1 MKLRRRHHKAHKP
14 RHKHQSAAAHKAG
27 KQTNAIVSKLK
38 HDLTTTHAGA
48 KDRKAVTHSV
58 TDLRRTIHSVGQDV
72 KRHGAGRH
80 TKLVSSALGDL
91 DHSLAT
97 MAQGFA
103 ATDPQTK
110 LKLLAHA
117 KQALDRAEHKARRA
131 GDDWPL

>member
-1 MKLRRRHHKAHKP
+1 MKLRRHHK
-14 RHKHQSAAAHKAG
+14 HKHNSAAAHKAG
-27 KQTNAIVSKLK
+27 KQTNAIVHKLK
-38 HDLTTTHAGA
+38 HDLTTAPGA

-58 TDLRRTIHSVGQDV
+58 TDLRRTIHSVRQDV
-72 KRHGAGRH
+72 HHHGAGRH

-110 LKLLAHA
+110 LKLLARA
-117 KQALDRAEHKARRA
+117 KHALDQAEHKARKA